1 MGDGGGGVEHRQ
13 PLLTTAAAL
22 LDGTAK
28 AATLEQGFAVGMA
41 VRHPRYGL
49 GTVIA
54 VDGYVRNRTVPVRFE
69 DSEEGV
75 SFQAAPCP
83 LQPVGRS

>member
-1 MGDGGGGVEHRQ
+1 
-13 PLLTTAAAL
+13 
-22 LDGTAK
+22 
-28 AATLEQGFAVGMA
+28 MA

-54 VDGYVRNRTVPVRFE
+54 VDGYVRNRTVTVRFE

-75 SFQAAPCP
+75 SFQAAHCP